1 MCFHFQMILVQLV
14 QYLKVGPPK
23 PLGLIGPH
31 SSSIKQFISMT
42 TPLPFLRKSSTLLF
56 AGNGEDD
63 LVQLAVGQCPRKCI
77 YYVTPCQRTIL
88 EDVLAR
94 YISSLMS
101 YFFLSVRMMV
111 KS

>member
-1 MCFHFQMILVQLV
+1 
-14 QYLKVGPPK
+14 
-23 PLGLIGPH
+23 
-31 SSSIKQFISMT
+31 MT
-42 TPLPFLRKSSTLLF
+42 NVVSLEF

-94 YISSLMS
+94 YISIVKNYS
-101 YFFLSVRMMV
+101 LSVSMRV

>member
-1 MCFHFQMILVQLV
+1 VLKGHLMCFHFQMILVQLV
-14 QYLKVGPPK
+14 QYLMVGPPQ

-94 YISSLMS
+94 YISSVMS
-101 YFFLSVRMMV
+101 YFFVS
-111 KS
+111 